1 MGVPQNG
8 WFIRENPT
16 KMDDLE
22 VPPFQ
27 ETFIYQPSIGQSATE

>member
-1 MGVPQNG
+1 MAMGVPQSA

-22 VPPFQ
+22 VLPFMEPP
-27 ETFIYQPSIGQSATE
+27 